1 MRTQTEQNERTLE
14 EVAPG
19 ERGVILQ
26 VGNENGPVKRR
37 LVDMGLTPGTE
48 VTVRK
53 VAPFG
58 DPVELNLR
66 GYELSLRKADA
77 AQIRV
82 ATGAEGERRAQTRR
96 RRIGMVQHI
105 PDEETLRRMDADH
118 AHEAAEHGGVPDYAS
133 HDTREMKLALVGN
146 PNCGKTTLFNAL
158 TGSNQY
164 VGNWPGVTVEKKE
177 GRAQVEGKSVTV
189 VDLPGIY
196 SLSPYSME
204 EIVARDFIVGE
215 RPDAIIDIIDATNI
229 ERNLYLTAQLL
240 ELERPMVIALNFMDE
255 VEKHGDHIDVAGLS
269 KALGVPVI
277 PITARSGENIQTL
290 LEAAHRQMHVGVTI
304 EPDDLYDGFTHQ
316 IHHKVGELI
325 HDKAYAAHIPAHW
338 ASIKLIEGDALVEKA
353 LGLSQRERDE
363 LEAVCREYE
372 GAYDLGDRETLIADA
387 RYQFIQTVVAQ
398 CVRRGRPLGAP
409 TLSDRIDAI
418 VTHKVLAIPVFLLM
432 MLCMFALTF
441 GPGQMLA
448 DGVDALIGGWF
459 AGGVRSLLAAAGT
472 APWVEALLV
481 DGVIAGVGGV
491 LTFLPQIAILFLFL
505 SFLEDSGYMARA
517 AFIMDRLLRRFG
529 LSGKAF
535 IPMLMGFGCTV
546 PAVMGA
552 RTMENEKDRRMT
564 IMLVPFMSCSAR
576 LPVYGLLTAAF
587 FPQYGGLVVFSLY
600 LLGLL
605 FAIGSGILLKKLV
618 FQGEPAAFVL
628 ELPPYR
634 LPTLKNIAL
643 HVWEKV
649 KGFLVKAGTLIL
661 AMSVLLWFLQSFG
674 FEGGTFGMVSNEES
688 SILGFVGSPVRPLG
702 LRHLAGGGG
711 LAHRTGGQGDG
722 GLLHEHVLRLFCHCQ
737 RCGDCRRPGRHLPKP
752 PGRLF
757 LPGVRP
763 ALCAL
768 RGGGVHHPQGDELH
782 QMDTGL
788 HRLAVGG
795 RLAGLLP
802 GLSARLSCAAGD
814 RMLKYIVYT
823 GVAALIVWAAAYLIY
838 RFHQSLKGKRG
849 CGCGGCPSCPHTR
862 CRHRR
867 T

>member
-1 MRTQTEQNERTLE
+1 
-14 EVAPG
+14 
-19 ERGVILQ
+19 
-26 VGNENGPVKRR
+26 
-37 LVDMGLTPGTE
+37 
-48 VTVRK
+48 
-53 VAPFG
+53 
-58 DPVELNLR
+58 
-66 GYELSLRKADA
+66 
-77 AQIRV
+77 
-82 ATGAEGERRAQTRR
+82 
-96 RRIGMVQHI
+96 MVQHI

-688 SILGFVGSPVRPLG
+688 SILGFVGGLLAPLFAPLG
-702 LRHLAGGGG
+702 FGTWQAAVALLTGLVAKEMVVSSMSMFYGFSVTASGAAIAAALGGTFQSPLAAYSFLVFVLLYVPCVAAVSTIRKEMNSTKWT
-711 LAHRTGGQGDG
+711 LASIGWQLGAAWLGSFLVYQLGS
-722 GLLHEHVLRLFCHCQ
+722 LVLR
-737 RCGDCRRPGRHLPKP
+737 
-752 PGRLF
+752 
-757 LPGVRP
+757 V
-763 ALCAL
+763 
-768 RGGGVHHPQGDELH
+768 
-782 QMDTGL
+782 
-788 HRLAVGG
+788 
-795 RLAGLLP
+795 
-802 GLSARLSCAAGD
+802 
-814 RMLKYIVYT
+814 I
-823 GVAALIVWAAAYLIY
+823 
-838 RFHQSLKGKRG
+838 G
-849 CGCGGCPSCPHTR
+849 C
-862 CRHRR
+862 
-867 T
+867 

>member
-1 MRTQTEQNERTLE
+1 MTTQAEKKQRTLE
-14 EVAPG
+14 DVQPG
-19 ERGVILQ
+19 ESGVILR

-53 VAPFG
+53 IAPFG
-58 DPVELNLR
+58 DPLELNLR
-66 GYELSLRKADA
+66 GYELSLRRADA
-77 AQIRV
+77 AQIQV
-82 ATGAEGERRAQTRR
+82 ATGEEGRRRAQIRK
-96 RRIGMVQHI
+96 RRIGMVQHL

-118 AHEAAEHGGVPDYAS
+118 AHEQQVHGGVPDYAS

-177 GRAQVEGKSVTV
+177 GRAEVDGKPVTV
-189 VDLPGIY
+189 VDLPGVY

-215 RPDAIIDIIDATNI
+215 RPDAIIDIIDATNL

-255 VEKHGDHIDVAGLS
+255 VEKRGDKIDVERLS

-290 LEAAHRQMHVGVTI
+290 LETAHRQMHVGVTL
-304 EPDDLYDGFTHQ
+304 EPDDLYDDFTHQ

-325 HDKAYAAHIPAHW
+325 HDRAYEAHIPAHW
-338 ASIKLIEGDALVEKA
+338 ASIKLIEGDQLVEKA
-353 LGLSQRERDE
+353 LGLDQPTRDR
-363 LEAVCREYE
+363 LEEICREYE
-372 GAYDLGDRETLIADA
+372 GAYELGDRETLIADA
-387 RYQFIQTVVAQ
+387 RYQFIQGVVSA
-398 CVRRGRPLGAP
+398 CLKRGRPLGTP

-418 VTHKVLAIPVFLLM
+418 VTHKFLAVPVFLVM
-432 MLCMFALTF
+432 MLLMFALTF
-441 GPGQMLA
+441 GPGQVLA
-448 DGVDALIGGWF
+448 DGVDFLIGSCF
-459 AGGVRSLLAAAGT
+459 AEWVRAGLAAAGT

-505 SFLEDSGYMARA
+505 SFLEDSGYMSRA

-552 RTMENEKDRRMT
+552 RTMENERDRRMT

-587 FPQYGGLVVFSLY
+587 FPRYGGVVVFSLY

-618 FQGEPAAFVL
+618 FKGEPAAFVL

-634 LPTLKNIAL
+634 MPTLKNITL

-661 AMSVLLWFLQSFG
+661 AMSVLLWFLQTFG
-674 FEGGTFGMVSNEES
+674 VENGTFGMVSDAEFSVLGYIGSFLAPIFVPMGFGTWQAVVALLSGLIAKEMVVS
-688 SILGFVGSPVRPLG
+688 SMSMFYGFSVTASGAAIAAALGGTFQSPLAAYSFLVFVLLYVPCVAAVSTIRKEMNSVKWT
-702 LRHLAGGGG
+702 LASIGW
-711 LAHRTGGQGDG
+711 Q
-722 GLLHEHVLRLFCHCQ
+722 
-737 RCGDCRRPGRHLPKP
+737 
-752 PGRLF
+752 
-757 LPGVRP
+757 
-763 ALCAL
+763 LCAAWLGSFLVYQIGSLLL
-768 RGGGVHHPQGDELH
+768 RV
-782 QMDTGL
+782 
-788 HRLAVGG
+788 
-795 RLAGLLP
+795 
-802 GLSARLSCAAGD
+802 
-814 RMLKYIVYT
+814 
-823 GVAALIVWAAAYLIY
+823 
-838 RFHQSLKGKRG
+838 F
-849 CGCGGCPSCPHTR
+849 
-862 CRHRR
+862 
-867 T
+867 